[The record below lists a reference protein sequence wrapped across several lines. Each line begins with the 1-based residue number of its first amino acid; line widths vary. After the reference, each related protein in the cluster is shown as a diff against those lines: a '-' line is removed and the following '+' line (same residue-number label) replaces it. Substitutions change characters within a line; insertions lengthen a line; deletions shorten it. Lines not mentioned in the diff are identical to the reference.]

1 MAKKQELMDKPM
13 RQQYWSE
20 IDDTRRIER
29 MRDEVRHLKSQNSQL
44 IESVRTLLTHVHNKD
59 GTPLVPIE
67 PDFGSQIR
75 GYASISGGAA
85 NKDDVYF

>member
-1 MAKKQELMDKPM
+1 MSTDQEKSKPM
-13 RQQYWSE
+13 RQKHWSE

-29 MRDEVRHLKSQNSQL
+29 MRDEVRHLKSQNKQL
-44 IESVRTLLTHVHNKD
+44 IDSVRVLLNHVHNGD

-67 PDFGSQIR
+67 PAFGSQII
-75 GYASISGGAA
+75 GYSSGSGEAA